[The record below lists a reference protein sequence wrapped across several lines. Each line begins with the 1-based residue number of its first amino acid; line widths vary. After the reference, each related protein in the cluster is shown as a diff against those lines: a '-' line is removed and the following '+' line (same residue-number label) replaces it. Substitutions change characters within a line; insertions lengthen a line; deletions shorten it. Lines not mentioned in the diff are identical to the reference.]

1 MGLTR
6 SGSDERLPFLKSAE
20 SSPSSSRAETHSS
33 MSLADRL
40 YAYDL
45 TLATLTYQR
54 FGQNPKGRLLWELL
68 SHTGDG
74 IMWLLM
80 VLPVLV
86 LAWLGGFLDN
96 MTPATKAVTASFYI
110 CMAVDLLVIIVLKL
124 IFKRARPPH
133 HQTDGRFVGPDQ
145 HSFPSGH
152 ATRVG
157 CIIGLIFY
165 LSHTHPSIVRE
176 FFLMSPNALCPLI
189 VVWALWIGFSRVA
202 LGRHY
207 PSDVAAGGCIGV
219 LVIFP
224 IAEFVINRVVVFN

>member
-1 MGLTR
+1 
-6 SGSDERLPFLKSAE
+6 
-20 SSPSSSRAETHSS
+20 
-33 MSLADRL
+33 MSLADKL

-54 FGQNPKGRLLWELL
+54 WGQNPRGRLLWEAL

-86 LAWLGGFLDN
+86 LSWFAGLLDH
-96 MTPATKAVTASFYI
+96 MALSTKTITASFYI
-110 CMAVDLLVIIVLKL
+110 CMFVDLLVIIVLKL

-133 HQTDGRFVGPDQ
+133 HQTDSRFVGPDQ

-157 CIIGLIFY
+157 CIVALIFY
-165 LSHTHPSIVRE
+165 LSETHPSMIRE
-176 FFLMSPNALCPLI
+176 FFHMSPTVLCPLI
-189 VVWALWIGFSRVA
+189 VVWALSIGFSRVA

-207 PSDVAAGGCIGV
+207 PSDILAGGVIGM

-224 IAEFVINRVVVFN
+224 LAQFVINRVVVIS